1 MRVLLQRVC
10 SASVEVEGKM
20 LSEIG
25 RGILLF
31 VGVTHQDDP
40 GIAYQLAKKCAQ
52 LRIFED
58 EKQRQH
64 QCSALDLNLEA
75 LVVSQF
81 TLYGNTNK
89 GRRPGFDQSAPPQ
102 KAETLY
108 ETFTECLRNTGLS
121 CASGKFRAEMKVSL
135 INDGPV
141 TYLLEK
147 ENKTS

>member
-1 MRVLLQRVC
+1 
-10 SASVEVEGKM
+10 M

-31 VGVTHQDDP
+31 VGVTQQDDP
-40 GIAYQLAKKCAQ
+40 GIADQLAKKCAQ

-58 EKQRQH
+58 EQQRQH

>member
-10 SASVEVEGKM
+10 SASVEVEVKM
-20 LSEIG
+20 LSKIG

-40 GIAYQLAKKCAQ
+40 GIADQLAKKCAQ

-58 EKQRQH
+58 EQQRQH

-108 ETFTECLRNTGLS
+108 ETFIECLRNAGLS
-121 CASGKFRAEMKVSL
+121 CASGKFRTEMKVSL

>member
-1 MRVLLQRVC
+1 MRVLLQRVY

-31 VGVTHQDDP
+31 VGVTHQDEP
-40 GIAYQLAKKCAQ
+40 GIADQLAKKCTQ
-52 LRIFED
+52 MRIFED
-58 EKQRQH
+58 EQQRQH

>member
-1 MRVLLQRVC
+1 
-10 SASVEVEGKM
+10 M
-20 LSEIG
+20 LSKIG

-40 GIAYQLAKKCAQ
+40 GIADQLAKKCAQ

-58 EKQRQH
+58 EQQHKH

-108 ETFTECLRNTGLS
+108 ETFIECLRNAGLS
-121 CASGKFRAEMKVSL
+121 CASGKFRTEMKVSL

>member
-10 SASVEVEGKM
+10 NASVKMEGKM

-40 GIAYQLAKKCAQ
+40 GIADQLAKKCAQ

-58 EKQRQH
+58 EQQRQH

-108 ETFTECLRNTGLS
+108 ETFIECLRNTGLS

>member
-1 MRVLLQRVC
+1 MRVLLQRVIR
-10 SASVEVEGKM
+10 ASVEVEGKII
-20 LSEIG
+20 SSID

-31 VGVTHQDDP
+31 VGVTHNDDRDTSDH
-40 GIAYQLAKKCAQ
+40 LAKKCAQ

-58 EKQRQH
+58 ENQKQH
-64 QCSALDLNLEA
+64 QHSTLDLDLEA

-89 GRRPGFDQSAPPQ
+89 GRRPGFDQSAPPE
-102 KAETLY
+102 KAEVLY
-108 ETFTECLRNTGLS
+108 QAFIESLKNTGLR
-121 CASGKFRAEMKVSL
+121 CASGQFRAEMEVHL

-147 ENKTS
+147 EKKGD

>member
-1 MRVLLQRVC
+1 MRVLLQRVY

-40 GIAYQLAKKCAQ
+40 GIADQMAKKCAQ

-58 EKQRQH
+58 EQQRQH

-121 CASGKFRAEMKVSL
+121 CSSGKFRAEMKVSL

-147 ENKTS
+147 EYKTS

>member
-1 MRVLLQRVC
+1 MRILLQRVC
-10 SASVEVEGKM
+10 SASVKMEGKM

-40 GIAYQLAKKCAQ
+40 GIANQLAKKCAQ

-58 EKQRQH
+58 DQQRQH
-64 QCSALDLNLEA
+64 QCSVLELNLEA

-89 GRRPGFDQSAPPQ
+89 GRRPGFEQSAPPQ

-108 ETFTECLRNTGLS
+108 ETFIECLRNTGLS

>member
-1 MRVLLQRVC
+1 
-10 SASVEVEGKM
+10 M
-20 LSEIG
+20 LSDIG
-25 RGILLF
+25 RGVLLF
-31 VGVTHQDDP
+31 VGITHQDDP
-40 GIAYQLAKKCAQ
+40 EIADQLAKKCAQ

-58 EKQRQH
+58 VQQRQH

-141 TYLLEK
+141 TYLLEI

>member
-20 LSEIG
+20 LSEIS
-25 RGILLF
+25 RGLLLF
-31 VGVTHQDDP
+31 VGITHQDDP
-40 GIAYQLAKKCAQ
+40 GIANQLAKKCAQ

-58 EKQRQH
+58 EQQRQH

-108 ETFTECLRNTGLS
+108 ETFIECLRNTGLR

>member
-10 SASVEVEGKM
+10 SASVEVKGKM
-20 LSEIG
+20 LSKIG

-40 GIAYQLAKKCAQ
+40 GIADQLAKKCAQ

-58 EKQRQH
+58 EQQRQH

>member
-40 GIAYQLAKKCAQ
+40 GIADQLAKKCAQ

-58 EKQRQH
+58 KQQRQH

-147 ENKTS
+147 ENKIS

>member
-1 MRVLLQRVC
+1 
-10 SASVEVEGKM
+10 M

-40 GIAYQLAKKCAQ
+40 GIADQLAKKCAQ

-58 EKQRQH
+58 EQQRQH

-108 ETFTECLRNTGLS
+108 ETFIECLRNTGLS

>member
-31 VGVTHQDDP
+31 IGVTHQDDP
-40 GIAYQLAKKCAQ
+40 GIADQLAKKCAQ

-58 EKQRQH
+58 EQQRQH